1 VNPIQRTSTSEDNM
15 NGGFTP
21 STKGGNAMEGVYLT
35 WLITAL
41 AIGVILLPFVKPP
54 WTRIYVAGFIDFI
67 RRYWIH
73 VSLLLIIYNAKD
85 FLDQVDRVIM
95 ANTGLDMTP
104 WIYAIEGD
112 MVLWVQKAFLN
123 PLLTSFLTHFYVIG
137 FMVICYVSIFY
148 FAYFD
153 DRWMSDRITLS
164 IFWVY
169 VIAVPFYLFFNVR
182 VTGDHIPEMQTL
194 AYNLTPEINDWFTR
208 IDPFTN
214 GMPSLHIAFPF
225 TVWLCLLRFDVDNRW
240 RNYRYL
246 LVGYILLTAFAII
259 YLGIHWFSDI
269 IGGMVVGSI
278 AVRVSEKTQGVWIY
292 LDERTINSRLTAV
305 LTNPR
310 QVTRFLKRKTGETF
324 GGFKRPGSNETG
336 AVIAV
341 LILLIAAT
349 ITWDLTHQA
358 LPAGGVEVPVDV
370 VAADGW
376 VVTLDDRPE
385 GALVVVHDLANL
397 ESEIQVHQPLMDA
410 NSSYDVGGGYL
421 AMANTT
427 DLFVI
432 SLDSPNNA
440 ILQLKVNNSDYLS
453 IIDSSLGVIIAILS
467 AGDLTLIDLQGNTVI
482 GPDII
487 ADKVLILE
495 NSGDELAMVLASN
508 PARITFGIIGAEGL
522 ITQALNHSASES
534 EDEILSG
541 WGVPVDSENATITD
555 ISLTRDFLAATVNVS
570 ATTRLVLLERET
582 GDSYVIGD
590 PKYPAF
596 DPHLGHGLLVWAA
609 KEHLNPI
616 NPSTEYTDKEIH
628 LLDLSTNLSEV
639 LTSDEY
645 DQWGPIVLENHIVF
659 SQMND
664 DGEISVEIHQRVAS
678 LKPYSSAVLQVG
690 VIFTTILVLINIFQ
704 RQMEARV
711 DSHEEEE

>member
-1 VNPIQRTSTSEDNM
+1 
-15 NGGFTP
+15 
-21 STKGGNAMEGVYLT
+21 MEGVYLT
-35 WLITAL
+35 WLITSL
-41 AIGVILLPFVKPP
+41 AIGVLLLPLVKPP

-73 VSLLLIIYNAKD
+73 ISLLLVIYNAKD
-85 FLDQVDRVIM
+85 FLDQVDRVFM

-123 PLLTSFLTHFYVIG
+123 PILTSFLTHFYVIG

-225 TVWLCLLRFDVDNRW
+225 AVWLCLLRFDVDNRW
-240 RNYRYL
+240 RNYRNL
-246 LVGYILLTAFAII
+246 LIGYILLTAFAII

-269 IGGMVVGSI
+269 IGGMIVGAI

-292 LDERTINSRLTAV
+292 LDERTINSRLTAI

-310 QVTRFLKRKTGETF
+310 QVTRFLKRKVSETF
-324 GGFKRPGSNETG
+324 GGFKRPGSSETG

-358 LPAGGVEVPVDV
+358 LPAGGVEAPVAV

-385 GALVVVHDLANL
+385 GALVVVHDLSDL

-410 NSSYDVGGGYL
+410 NSSYDVGAGYL
-421 AMANTT
+421 AMANES

-432 SLDSPNNA
+432 SLANPSQA
-440 ILQLKVNNSDYLS
+440 ILQIKFNNSDYLS

-467 AGDLTLIDLQGNTVI
+467 SGDLTLIDLQGNEVI
-482 GPDII
+482 GPEII
-487 ADKVLILE
+487 DDEVLILE
-495 NSGDELAMVLASN
+495 NSGDELAMVMASN
-508 PARITFGIIGAEGL
+508 PARVTFGIIGAEGM
-522 ITQALNHSASES
+522 ITQTLNHSASES
-534 EDEILSG
+534 EDAILAE

-555 ISLTRDFLAATVNVS
+555 LSLTRDFLAATVNVS
-570 ATTRLVLLERET
+570 ATTRLVLLERAK
-582 GDSYVIGD
+582 GDSYVVGD
-590 PKYPAF
+590 PKYPTF

-609 KEHLNPI
+609 QEHLNPI
-616 NPSTEYTDKEIH
+616 NPSAEYLDKEIH
-628 LLDLSTNLSEV
+628 LLDLSTNRSEI

-645 DQWGPIVLENHIVF
+645 DQWGPMVLENHIVY
-659 SQMND
+659 SQMD
-664 DGEISVEIHQRVAS
+664 DNGEVSVEIHQRVAS
-678 LKPYSSAVLQVG
+678 LKPYSSIVLQVG
-690 VIFTTILVLINIFQ
+690 VILTTVLLLINIFQ
-704 RQMEARV
+704 RQIEARV
-711 DSHEEEE
+711 SNLKEEE

>member
-1 VNPIQRTSTSEDNM
+1 
-15 NGGFTP
+15 
-21 STKGGNAMEGVYLT
+21 MEGVYLT
-35 WLITAL
+35 WLITSL
-41 AIGVILLPFVKPP
+41 AIGVLLLPLVKPP

-225 TVWLCLLRFDVDNRW
+225 AVWLCLLRFDADNRW

-278 AVRVSEKTQGVWIY
+278 AVRFSEKTQGLWIY

-310 QVTRFLKRKTGETF
+310 QVTRFLKRKASENF

-336 AVIAV
+336 AVIVV
-341 LILLIAAT
+341 LMLLISAT

-385 GALVVVHDLANL
+385 GALVVVHDLSNL

-410 NSSYDVGGGYL
+410 NSSYDVGSGYL
-421 AMANTT
+421 AMANSTE
-427 DLFVI
+427 LFVI
-432 SLDSPNNA
+432 SLEKPEEA
-440 ILQLKVNNSDYLS
+440 VLKMEINNSDYLS
-453 IIDSSLGVIIAILS
+453 IIDSSLGMIIAVLS
-467 AGDLTLIDLQGNTVI
+467 SGDLTLINLEGEEVL
-482 GPDII
+482 GPQII
-487 ADKVLILE
+487 ADEVLLLE

-508 PARITFGIIGAEGL
+508 PARVTFGIIGAEGL
-522 ITQALNHSASES
+522 ITQTLNHSASIS
-534 EDEILSG
+534 EDEILSE
-541 WGVPVDSENATITD
+541 WGVPVDSENATIVD
-555 ISLTRDFLAATVNVS
+555 ISLNRDFLAATVNVS
-570 ATTRLVLLERET
+570 ATTRLVLLDRET
-582 GDSYVIGD
+582 GDSYVVGD

-616 NPSTEYTDKEIH
+616 NPSSEYTDKEIH
-628 LLDLSTNLSEV
+628 LLDLETNRSEI
-639 LTSDEY
+639 LTSDES
-645 DQWGPIVLENHIVF
+645 DQWGPMVLENHIVY
-659 SQMND
+659 SQIND

-678 LKPYSSAVLQVG
+678 LKPYSSITLQVG
-690 VIFTTILVLINIFQ
+690 VILTTILVLINIVQ
-704 RQMEARV
+704 RQLEARV
-711 DSHEEEE
+711 VRDSEEE